1 MKKILFCL
9 TAALFAMAA
18 TDAMA
23 QEQKSEKLY
32 WKGIETTT
40 LGDNWE
46 VKIGGGA
53 AMLDIATKGG
63 AKNPAGLGWNLNIAT
78 TKWFL
83 PTIGARL
90 QLDGGSF
97 TNKSF
102 HKDIYGGD
110 RFKTPYVYV
119 HGDLMLNLSNWIGG
133 YREDRLYYAIPY
145 VGFGYTAMSWTKKS
159 AGSYDG
165 EFSAT
170 LGLLNKFRVCEKID
184 IELDLRTWMFPE
196 SDLPAEINGGGT
208 YAFALSASVGVAY
221 RFNNRGWNIAH
232 PQSEVDGYLAEIER
246 LNDELGKKQ
255 EEIKKANDTIT
266 ELTTDAEEKLELWR
280 DMIEEMNTITVE
292 NIAFFEIGQSTLSEH
307 AKASLEKTATNIINN
322 DFRATVHGYADRET
336 GSAKRNMELSVERA
350 EAVKQFLIEKGVSAD
365 MISIETHGDTKVA
378 FGAPHAAKINRC
390 AIIETSKEIE
400 VK

>member
-1 MKKILFCL
+1 MKKFLLSIAIVAFS
-9 TAALFAMAA
+9 ASSVF
-18 TDAMA
+18 A
-23 QEQKSEKLY
+23 QENSAEKLR
-32 WKGIETTT
+32 WKGIMNNSFWS
-40 LGDNWE
+40 NWE
-46 VKIGGGA
+46 LSIGGGVN
-53 AMLDIATKGG
+53 AT
-63 AKNPAGLGWNLNIAT
+63 GWNDWMKDQGDFSDNVGWQIEGSL
-78 TKWFL
+78 TKWFN
-83 PTIGARL
+83 PIVGARL
-90 QLDGGSF
+90 QVAGGQISPA
-97 TNKSF
+97 T
-102 HKDIYGGD
+102 
-110 RFKTPYVYV
+110 KTTTYESKWVMPHVDAV
-119 HGDLMLNLSNWIGG
+119 VNLSNWIGG

-184 IELDLRTWMFPE
+184 IELDLRTWMFAE

-255 EEIKKANDTIT
+255 EEIKEANDTIA
-266 ELTTDAEEKLELWR
+266 ELKTDADKKAKLVS
-280 DMIEEMNTITVE
+280 DIIEAMNTITVE

-322 DFRATVHGYADRET
+322 EFRATVHGYADRET

-350 EAVKQFLIEKGVSAD
+350 EAVKQFLIEKGVRAD
-365 MISIETHGDTKVA
+365 MISIETHGDTKIA

-390 AIIETSKEIE
+390 AIIEITKEIE
-400 VK
+400 GK